1 MEDQLEVFGLWEIL
15 FVCFRCG
22 NIRKTGEGRPNG
34 RFLLK
39 FKSVKWKRSVK
50 MEKNKGSSVEMG
62 KTKQIWILGTCV
74 VLSFTVKFEL
84 ESRVF
89 ITEAGKLKSIE

>member
-1 MEDQLEVFGLWEIL
+1 MGG
-15 FVCFRCG
+15 FVCLFRLWKY
-22 NIRKTGEGRPNG
+22 KTEEGRPNG
-34 RFLLK
+34 SFLLK

-50 MEKNKGSSVEMG
+50 MEKDKGSSVKMG

-74 VLSFTVKFEL
+74 VLSSAVKFEL

-89 ITEAGKLKSIE
+89 ITETGKLKSFE

>member
-1 MEDQLEVFGLWEIL
+1 
-15 FVCFRCG
+15 
-22 NIRKTGEGRPNG
+22 
-34 RFLLK
+34 
-39 FKSVKWKRSVK
+39 

-74 VLSFTVKFEL
+74 VPSFTEKFKL
-84 ESRVF
+84 ESTVF